1 MMANI
6 DVDLEPIE
14 LEPKPVKQTRKR
26 KPKKKQIAEKP
37 PEIFDFLV
45 MSDFW
50 DSSSKTYYKQG
61 DVIQVGNLDN
71 IPPHCKKL

>member
-6 DVDLEPIE
+6 DVDLEHIQ

-26 KPKKKQIAEKP
+26 KPKKQHIAEKP
-37 PEIFDFLV
+37 PAIFNFLV

-50 DSSSKTYYKQG
+50 DSSSKIYHKQG
-61 DVIQVGNLDN
+61 DVIQVDNLDN
-71 IPPHCKKL
+71 MPPHCKKL